1 MVGAFI
7 NEDPTGDEGAKWME
21 EPLGCVWLS
30 LAASLKSRN
39 GSVSFDVCS
48 TKIDADT

>member
-21 EPLGCVWLS
+21 EPLDGNIVKVKDSDCVTLTHIF
-30 LAASLKSRN
+30 LL
-39 GSVSFDVCS
+39 
-48 TKIDADT
+48 IP